1 LGIRWKEVA
10 VSTKIADSKGRVALG
25 PRFANQTVLVEEVD
39 PTEVRITIAAVVP
52 QRELWLRQNRAAQDS
67 VLRGLAQARSG
78 KFSKT
83 PPNLDQDAAIAER
96 LDD

>member
-1 LGIRWKEVA
+1 M
-10 VSTKIADSKGRVALG
+10 STKLADSKGRVALG
-25 PRFANQTVLVEEVD
+25 PRFANQTLIVEEVD

-52 QRELWLRQNRAAQDS
+52 QREMWLHRNAIAKDS

-78 KFSKT
+78 KFSKA
-83 PPNLDQDAAIAER
+83 PPNLDQDAALAER